1 MLAYV
6 FSHRPA
12 PGTDIAKYEEVLREF
27 HRQLA
32 ASRLRGFVS
41 SLTFRIGEAGGG
53 YSDWYVIEDSSVL
66 DGLNEAAVTG
76 ARTASHDSA
85 ARMATDGAGK
95 LLSLVAG
102 EHGPAGG
109 CEARFGKPEGMT
121 YAELYAALRPV
132 TSGRGAGLWR
142 RMMVLGPAP
151 EFVITSLAPVE
162 LPAPFRAEQLTRT
175 PI

>member
-12 PGTDIAKYEEVLREF
+12 AGADVSAYEDVLREF

-41 SLTFRIGEAGGG
+41 SVTYRIGDG
-53 YSDWYVIEDSSVL
+53 YSDWYLVDDSSVL
-66 DGLNEAAVTG
+66 DALNEAAVTG

-85 ARMATDGAGK
+85 ARMATEGVGK

-109 CEARFGKPEGMT
+109 CEARFAKPAGMSYT
-121 YAELYAALRPV
+121 ELYTALRPV
-132 TSGRGAGLWR
+132 TSGRGVGLWR
-142 RMMVLGPAP
+142 RMMVLGPPP
-151 EFVITSLAPVE
+151 EFSITSLAPVE
-162 LPAPFRAEQLTRT
+162 LPEPFRAEQLTRAA
-175 PI
+175 I